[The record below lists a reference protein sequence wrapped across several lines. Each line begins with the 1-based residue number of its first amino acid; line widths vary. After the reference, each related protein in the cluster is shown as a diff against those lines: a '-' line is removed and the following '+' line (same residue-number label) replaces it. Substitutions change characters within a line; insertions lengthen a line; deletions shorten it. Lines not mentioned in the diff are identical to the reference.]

1 MPRMEDVTFP
11 LSNAFFLTS
20 IALDYFVT
28 KSRKAKVVSV
38 LLSLVAC
45 AVLFTRIQLPI
56 GDGTVDAVWLAIASG
71 WIIVLAVA
79 VPRAL
84 RAAKAHARE

>member
-1 MPRMEDVTFP
+1 MQRMEDVTFP

-28 KSRKAKVVSV
+28 NSRKAKVVSV

-45 AVLFTRIQLPI
+45 AVLFTRIHLPI
-56 GDGTVDAVWLAIASG
+56 GSGAVDAVWFTIATG
-71 WIIVLAVA
+71 WIVVLAVV
-79 VPRAL
+79 VPNGL